1 MDHESGSEPARKRL
15 RTSHACDACRAKKIR
30 CNGNT
35 PCASCDG
42 SRQECTYGSE
52 ANSRGKSDLILE
64 SVLRVEKF
72 LHEMKSAVPAIIA
85 PSPQDHQQQ
94 QHRRR
99 QSMVSPNLPTAVPRA
114 ASFSSSPR
122 TEVLH
127 HRTPLSESHW
137 PPAANNLDNAV
148 LASMHT
154 SATEAVLQWPHF
166 DVFPGLR
173 DGYDPI
179 FRLEQA
185 RPPIKSRSSTW
196 YPFVTPREV
205 DEILESFGQT
215 VNFWYPTMSQQQ
227 MAGVR
232 ALIVNGVPEEDSIEV
247 CLALLTM
254 ALGLAGQVTA
264 KLASGTT
271 SLTQK
276 DHETRASKKAM
287 ADVYFDGVLKRL
299 HVVHTHIGS
308 TSTHCLFYVAMYF
321 AFLRRP
327 LQAWEYIN
335 AAAAKCLLLLSYTS
349 EDDSTEDSER
359 IRRIFWSCYILES
372 DYLAELSALPQSGI
386 SAIESTTPL
395 PGEYHTHADAHQ
407 QELASLYLLA
417 CISMRRLLN
426 RVHHLLYAQTT
437 GAALDPTRFPAVV
450 RELNHQLD
458 EWREVLPPAFAFTV
472 DETPTAT
479 EAGAFLRQRYSTC
492 RSVIYRPYFMWMLS
506 GMAPPAAVRS
516 PGDGIAGKEVMA
528 SCKMCLDACLLH
540 IMNLRG
546 YGQTVLVDTWIC
558 SLSMAG
564 AMLVLLAACRVPALR
579 ELIGS
584 EILSAGEHLRQV
596 LEGWQ
601 EVMGDP
607 ASPSVEQSVR
617 IIAEADRFIRQVYLG
632 EDTTAS
638 TQRAWQDIYGHHEG

>member
-52 ANSRGKSDLILE
+52 ANS
-64 SVLRVEKF
+64 
-72 LHEMKSAVPAIIA
+72 IISSNSIVA
-85 PSPQDHQQQ
+85 
-94 QHRRR
+94 R
-99 QSMVSPNLPTAVPRA
+99 QSMASPSLPTAVPRA

-122 TEVLH
+122 TEILH

-264 KLASGTT
+264 NLASGTT

-276 DHETRASKKAM
+276 DRETRASKKAM

-584 EILSAGEHLRQV
+584 EILSAGEHLRQL

-601 EVMGDP
+601 EVMGEP

>member
-15 RTSHACDACRAKKIR
+15 RTSHA
-30 CNGNT
+30 
-35 PCASCDG
+35 
-42 SRQECTYGSE
+42 
-52 ANSRGKSDLILE
+52 
-64 SVLRVEKF
+64 
-72 LHEMKSAVPAIIA
+72 MKSAIPAIVSHPTSFTLVDRHGSSHVAAKTA

-264 KLASGTT
+264 NLVSGTT

-584 EILSAGEHLRQV
+584 EILSAGEHLRQL